1 MEPETTAPSPSSPA
15 DSNFALDALGLAKK
29 AQLIATDPRD
39 GRQQYRLPN
48 GARLVLSTRRQ
59 AKKLIMRTEGLTPR
73 QYKKLRKK
81 LKREQRNGEKTRVA
95 EVPAAV

>member
-1 MEPETTAPSPSSPA
+1 MESTSPVPSPSSPT

-48 GARLVLSTRRQ
+48 GARLVLSSRRQ
-59 AKKLIMRTEGLTPR
+59 AKKLIMRTEGLSPR
-73 QYKKLRKK
+73 QFKKLKKK
-81 LKREQRNGEKTRVA
+81 LKREQRANLAQQEAPPVSN
-95 EVPAAV
+95 